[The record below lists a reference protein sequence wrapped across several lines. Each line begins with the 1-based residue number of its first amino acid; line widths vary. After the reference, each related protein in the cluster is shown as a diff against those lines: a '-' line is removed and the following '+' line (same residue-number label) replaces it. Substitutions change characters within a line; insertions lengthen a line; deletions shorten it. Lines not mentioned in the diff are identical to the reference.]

1 MSRAKTVHR
10 CSACGATLLRW
21 CGRCPQ
27 CSGWNT
33 VVSAI
38 EEDPPGGKPG
48 GAGRLWRGGEPC
60 VTERIASAEYA
71 SPIPL
76 ADVEAGQARPRSTG
90 LGELDRVL
98 SGGFVPGSVTLVG
111 GEPGI
116 GKSTLLL
123 QALHAASTSGA
134 TSLLV
139 SAEESAEQVRLRA
152 SRIGPLPRG
161 LLVLAGNDAAAAAAA
176 IAEERPSVAVVDSV
190 QAVAD
195 PASPGTPGSV
205 AQVRACA
212 DLLVRVAKSHGIPV
226 VLVGHVTKDGA
237 LAGPRVLEHLVDTVL
252 SVEGDR
258 HHALRLVRALKH
270 RFGPTGE
277 IGLFQMGDAGL
288 TEVADPYL
296 YLLGDRQSG
305 SPGSVIFPAIEGQRP
320 LLVEV
325 QALAALSSSSQPR
338 RLTQGVD
345 PARLALLVAVLE
357 RRASVDLRGMD
368 VFTSTVGGIRLNEP
382 AADLAVALALGSASK
397 GVAVRDDTVAFGE
410 VGLGGEVRQV
420 PHAHRRLAEASRLGF
435 RRALVPAAVDRAP
448 AGISLVRV
456 GTLAHAMSLA
466 RAGSLAG

>member
-116 GKSTLLL
+116 GKSTLLR
-123 QALHAASTSGA
+123 QALDAASTSGA

-139 SAEESAEQVRLRA
+139 AAEESAEQVRLRA

-205 AQVRACA
+205 AQVRRGCIS
-212 DLLVRVAKSHGIPV
+212 DSLLCHGVGAAFDV
-226 VLVGHVTKDGA
+226 V
-237 LAGPRVLEHLVDTVL
+237 
-252 SVEGDR
+252 
-258 HHALRLVRALKH
+258 
-270 RFGPTGE
+270 FG
-277 IGLFQMGDAGL
+277 
-288 TEVADPYL
+288 
-296 YLLGDRQSG
+296 
-305 SPGSVIFPAIEGQRP
+305 
-320 LLVEV
+320 
-325 QALAALSSSSQPR
+325 
-338 RLTQGVD
+338 
-345 PARLALLVAVLE
+345 
-357 RRASVDLRGMD
+357 
-368 VFTSTVGGIRLNEP
+368 
-382 AADLAVALALGSASK
+382 
-397 GVAVRDDTVAFGE
+397 
-410 VGLGGEVRQV
+410 
-420 PHAHRRLAEASRLGF
+420 
-435 RRALVPAAVDRAP
+435 
-448 AGISLVRV
+448 
-456 GTLAHAMSLA
+456 
-466 RAGSLAG
+466 